1 MDGGSRYL
9 LESGD
14 RHGLV
19 RIDDVEQMMRNR
31 RLLVRGRFGRADV
44 HAAVHLV
51 GVRVHYLG
59 PLPPFLQRPGD
70 GDAEAGL
77 AGRGR
82 PDDADDPRHR
92 HGRVC

>member
-31 RLLVRGRFGRADV
+31 RLLVRV
-44 HAAVHLV
+44 
-51 GVRVHYLG
+51 
-59 PLPPFLQRPGD
+59 
-70 GDAEAGL
+70 GL
-77 AGRGR
+77 AV
-82 PDDADDPRHR
+82 PMSMPRYIW
-92 HGRVC
+92 